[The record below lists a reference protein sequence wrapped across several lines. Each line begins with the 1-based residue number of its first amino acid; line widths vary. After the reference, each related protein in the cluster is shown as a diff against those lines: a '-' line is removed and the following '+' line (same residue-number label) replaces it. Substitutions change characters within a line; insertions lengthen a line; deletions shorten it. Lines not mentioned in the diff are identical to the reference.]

1 MTSRGCGRSVIASRG
16 SSAELGH
23 RADAP
28 GEDALAIEF
37 ILGGL
42 EQVAPRGDIRATTKQ
57 GATLTLGHAAP
68 DAELDAVV
76 EGVGEALGADLAADA
91 DGLRPVLSRPLDEQG
106 VRIGGAAGRLSGPIG
121 VERHA

>member
-23 RADAP
+23 CADAP

-68 DAELDAVV
+68 DAELDAIV
-76 EGVGEALGADLAADA
+76 EGVCQAVSAYDAAGA
-91 DGLRPVLSRPLDEQG
+91 DGL
-106 VRIGGAAGRLSGPIG
+106 GAILSGALNE
-121 VERHA
+121 ERVGIRGTTGGLRCPS